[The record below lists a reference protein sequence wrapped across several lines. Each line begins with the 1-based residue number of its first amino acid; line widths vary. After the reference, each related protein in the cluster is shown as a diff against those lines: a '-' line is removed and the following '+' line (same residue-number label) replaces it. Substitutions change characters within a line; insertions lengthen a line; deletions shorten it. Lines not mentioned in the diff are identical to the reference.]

1 MALLPAPFSAIG
13 ISRPMNRNPSRY
25 GGIIAVLVL
34 GIGMVAVGKT
44 AFGFALLGLVVLI
57 LVLAFLVPPQI
68 KVVFITIA
76 ALIGCGVLAWRGV
89 TNEISGT
96 ATYYGFF
103 GRGSSPTELVTRA
116 ADPGKFRA
124 ATNFIWLGSGLLF
137 YVAVS
142 SLISSRRL
150 DPNA

>member
-1 MALLPAPFSAIG
+1 
-13 ISRPMNRNPSRY
+13 MNRNPSRY

-34 GIGMVAVGKT
+34 GIGMIAVGKT
-44 AFGFALLGLVVLI
+44 TFGFALLGLGGLV

-76 ALIGCGVLAWRGV
+76 ALIGSAVLAWHGV

-103 GRGSSPTELVTRA
+103 DRGGGPNELVTRA

-124 ATNFIWLGSGLLF
+124 ATTFIWIGSGMLL
-137 YVAVS
+137 YLAVS
-142 SLISSRRL
+142 TLMSSRKL